1 MSFVHIRDKESLDRK
16 IALLRK
22 SGLSELQIVA
32 DFDGTLTFHTAQ
44 LTTGV
49 SRSLSCHGV
58 IGKHPGFSDNY
69 RNEVQRMEDFFAP
82 LESDPNLDD
91 ASRLKVMTDWWSQ
104 SHQLMI
110 NQNISINTVEGMV
123 TQACKRGMF
132 GLRLKA
138 REFLLSARAT
148 HIPTIVLSAGI
159 SLVIEELLKLESIPI
174 DDLTAVI
181 SNQVIRGT
189 DGVLQ
194 SFVEPVIH
202 GMSKKHVLKT
212 FIDDSVTR
220 RLRKNFIVLG
230 DMPHDAD
237 VISSIDGI
245 ENVISIGFLLDQ
257 SKLNDYLRL
266 YDVVITEDGDFQPVI
281 DLIDRIRL

>member
-1 MSFVHIRDKESLDRK
+1 MSFVHIRDKDSLDKK

-44 LTTGV
+44 LPTGV

-110 NQNISINTVEGMV
+110 DQNISINTVEGMV
-123 TQACKRGMF
+123 TQACNRGMF

-174 DDLTAVI
+174 DDLTAVV
-181 SNQVIRGT
+181 SNQVISGT